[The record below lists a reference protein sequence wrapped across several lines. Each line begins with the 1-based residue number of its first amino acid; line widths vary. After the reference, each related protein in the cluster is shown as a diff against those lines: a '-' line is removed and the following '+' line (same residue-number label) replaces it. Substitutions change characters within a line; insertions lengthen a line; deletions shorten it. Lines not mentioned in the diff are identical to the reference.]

1 MERMLKVWYAENND
15 FYAKSG
21 GVKTKKVANKL
32 YLCLMSKPFVVG
44 ICGGSGAG
52 KTTLLKRLSET
63 FQNASTA
70 VFSMDNYYLPIEQQT
85 KDANGIVNF
94 DLPTALDDQKLST
107 DLQTLISGQPIEVR
121 EYFFNVQGS
130 KSVLLTIQPSDLIIV
145 EGLFTLHYPSVFS
158 QLDFS
163 IFVDVDHATQ
173 LDRRIY
179 RDQETRGYKRS
190 EIIYQWENHVLP
202 CYEQFIEPYRTNA
215 HFVYCNDHR
224 ADHDFLR
231 LSEHLRTLVPDRF
244 L

>member
-1 MERMLKVWYAENND
+1 
-15 FYAKSG
+15 
-21 GVKTKKVANKL
+21 
-32 YLCLMSKPFVVG
+32 MSKPFVVG

-52 KTTLLKRLSET
+52 KTTLLNRLAET
-63 FQNASTA
+63 FQGATTA
-70 VFSMDNYYLPIEQQT
+70 VFSMDNYYLPIEKQA

-94 DLPTALDDQKLST
+94 DLPSALDQQKLIS
-107 DLQTLISGQPIEVR
+107 DLQQLVAGNPIEVR
-121 EYFFNVQGS
+121 EYFFNVHGN
-130 KSVLLTIQPSDLIIV
+130 KNVLLTIQPSDLIIV
-145 EGLFTLHYPSVFS
+145 EGLFTLHYPEVFE

-179 RDQETRGYKRS
+179 RDQETRGYKRT

-202 CYEQFIEPYRTNA
+202 CYEQYIEPYRGA
-215 HFVYCNDHR
+215 ASFIYANDHR

-231 LSEHLRTLVPDRF
+231 LSEQLRTLVPDRF

>member
-1 MERMLKVWYAENND
+1 MVKYAENSD

-32 YLCLMSKPFVVG
+32 YLCFMSKPFVVG

-70 VFSMDNYYLPIEQQT
+70 VFSMDNYYLPIDQQT

-94 DLPTALDDQKLST
+94 DLPTALDHQKLST
-107 DLQTLISGQPIEVR
+107 DLQTLISGQAIEVR

-202 CYEQFIEPYRTNA
+202 CYEQFIEPYRNNA
-215 HFVYCNDHR
+215 HFVFCNDHR
-224 ADHDFLR
+224 ADRDFLR
-231 LSEHLRTLVPDRF
+231 LSEQLRTLVPDRF

>member
-1 MERMLKVWYAENND
+1 MKRGL
-15 FYAKSG
+15 
-21 GVKTKKVANKL
+21 KTKKVPNKL
-32 YLCLMSKPFVVG
+32 YLCFMTKPFVVG

-63 FQNASTA
+63 FQSTSTA
-70 VFSMDNYYLPIEQQT
+70 VFSMDNYYLPYDQQA

-94 DLPTALDDQKLST
+94 DLPSALDHQKLST
-107 DLQTLISGQPIEVR
+107 DLQNLIAGQPIEVR

-145 EGLFTLHYPSVFS
+145 EGLFTLHYKEVFA
-158 QLDFS
+158 QLDYS

-190 EIIYQWENHVLP
+190 EIIYQWDNHVLP
-202 CYEQFIEPYRTNA
+202 CYEQFIEPYRHAAN
-215 HFVYCNDHR
+215 FIYCNDQR
-224 ADHDFLR
+224 ADADFLR
-231 LSEHLRTLVPDRF
+231 LSEQLRTLVPDRF

>member
-1 MERMLKVWYAENND
+1 MLNVWYAENND

-202 CYEQFIEPYRTNA
+202 CYEQFIEPYRNNA
-215 HFVYCNDHR
+215 HFVFCNDHR
-224 ADHDFLR
+224 ADRDFLR
-231 LSEHLRTLVPDRF
+231 LSEQLRTLVPDRF